1 MNNSATILLWL
12 IAVSFSLFILSVAVS
27 SAGERISDAISG
39 KRPVVVSH
47 GDERAIHPFS
57 TDG

>member
-1 MNNSATILLWL
+1 VTIFLGL
-12 IAVSFSLFILSVAVS
+12 IAVSFSLFVLSVAVS
-27 SAGERISDAISG
+27 SAGEKVASALTG
-39 KRPVVVSH
+39 ERPVVVEH